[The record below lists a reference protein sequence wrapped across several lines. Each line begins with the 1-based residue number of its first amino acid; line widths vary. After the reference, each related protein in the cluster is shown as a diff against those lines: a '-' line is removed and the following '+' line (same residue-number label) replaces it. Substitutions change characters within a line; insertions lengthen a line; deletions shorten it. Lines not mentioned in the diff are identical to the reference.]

1 MKGVGRWFSVIGP
14 KAPFPK
20 ASVSWMGASHKGAIE
35 RGAVDAGRRVVFF
48 RVPESFTKVDIGHEK
63 NGKIIPRDLF
73 FFLFLKDRETFFSW
87 EKRVRKEERKRKD
100 TFLLRVKSS

>member
-35 RGAVDAGRRVVFF
+35 RGAVDAGRRVVLF

-73 FFLFLKDRETFFSW
+73 FSSFF
-87 EKRVRKEERKRKD
+87 ER
-100 TFLLRVKSS
+100 

>member
-1 MKGVGRWFSVIGP
+1 
-14 KAPFPK
+14 
-20 ASVSWMGASHKGAIE
+20 MGASHKGAIE

-73 FFLFLKDRETFFSW
+73 FFLFLKERETFFFLGKES
-87 EKRVRKEERKRKD
+87 EKGRKKKKRYI
-100 TFLLRVKSS
+100 FA